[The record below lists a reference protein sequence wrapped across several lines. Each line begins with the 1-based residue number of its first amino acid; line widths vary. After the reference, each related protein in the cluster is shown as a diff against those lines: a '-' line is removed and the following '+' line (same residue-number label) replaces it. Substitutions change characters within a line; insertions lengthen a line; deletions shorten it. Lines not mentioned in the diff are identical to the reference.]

1 MLTKRQDKDTRE
13 GNRVLTEPNPP
24 SNQTREEVVEQ
35 SLPTTIE
42 SLIIPVRGDN
52 LFEVRRSPGS
62 DFHRREDTMQQA
74 SVLAPTPSLDL
85 TDTSSTD
92 EDFSNH
98 AITTPETPVS
108 SPVSMTQ
115 YEEDLNWESD
125 RNELLEPRPTRKLR
139 GSELTQHRSQPQL
152 SLNLLSLW
160 PKYPEII
167 TLSTCRTITEAA
179 EFIAAVGIFG
189 DAFNL
194 FHLGYRSWRN
204 HLTRE
209 MDMDILRPMTAA
221 AINCARTCLA
231 NRTQHDPR
239 RMLVQQVLSE
249 VLDELTKRSL
259 GISLDCVLL
268 HFYLSRIC
276 KGLKNPATGKSKD
289 HQDAGLQMIFGLWGK
304 PFRIIPADIQDR
316 EHYFMTIAVTTLL
329 TTKPLD
335 IVCSYLGLPGFS
347 HWLYRH
353 SVQISHLERFTERV
367 RDWLQSCQVYIT
379 NNSGQLDIAVG
390 SLLGADGIETREL
403 AGWLFYCFLAPEFL
417 SKTQPCD
424 WNFEQY
430 PNSSDEFQ
438 LNCVLALAIIASSFS
453 TLLNRVPAQITITGM
468 WTRTIDLLLASS
480 SAYRE
485 IAEGYKF
492 RLQNLSTE
500 NPRVLPMGLTTSP
513 LMASMLKHHLRKMI
527 DAQQSQLPLQPTE
540 LLRETC
546 EFYRSLQG
554 RPSSSPSPL
563 PAAAPPPRL
572 GLPPP
577 PSPRPEL
584 SANKSSP
591 PSVVISLRSSV
602 NSIRSSMSFDVKQ
615 MVELKL
621 RLRRRFSQASARS
634 KDSWFSIR
642 SSLQS
647 REEDSFENV
656 TGMPKTE
663 LPVSLWEPRDTL
675 MSERIEEEDG
685 DVDMDDYDPGRSAV
699 PEIPHS

>member
-1 MLTKRQDKDTRE
+1 MP
-13 GNRVLTEPNPP
+13 TEPNPP

-35 SLPTTIE
+35 SLPTTID
-42 SLIIPVRGDN
+42 SLIIPVRGGN

-74 SVLAPTPSLDL
+74 SVLVPTPSLDL

-98 AITTPETPVS
+98 VITTPETPVS
-108 SPVSMTQ
+108 SLVSMTQ

-125 RNELLEPRPTRKLR
+125 RNELLEPGPTRKLR

-167 TLSTCRTITEAA
+167 PLSTCRTITEAA
-179 EFIAAVGIFG
+179 EFLAAVGIFG

-209 MDMDILRPMTAA
+209 TDMGILRPMTAA
-221 AINCARTCLA
+221 AINCARTCLS

-249 VLDELTKRSL
+249 LLDELTKRNL

-276 KGLKNPATGKSKD
+276 NGLKNPATGKSKD

-304 PFRIIPADIQDR
+304 PFRIIPTDIQDR
-316 EHYFMTIAVTTLL
+316 EHFFMTTAVTTSL

-335 IVCSYLGLPGFS
+335 IVGSYLSLPGFS

-353 SVQISHLERFTERV
+353 SVQISHLERYTERV
-367 RDWLQSCQVYIT
+367 RDWLQYCRVHIT
-379 NNSGQLDIAVG
+379 SNSSQLDMAVG
-390 SLLGADGIETREL
+390 SSLGADETETREL
-403 AGWLFYCFLAPEFL
+403 AGWLFYCYLAPEFL
-417 SKTQPCD
+417 SKKQPCH

-430 PNSSDEFQ
+430 PNSSGVFQ
-438 LNCVLALAIIASSFS
+438 FNCVLALAIIASSFS
-453 TLLNRVPAQITITGM
+453 TVLNRVPSATTVTGM
-468 WTRTIDLLLASS
+468 WIRTIDLLLASS

-485 IAEGYKF
+485 IAEGYMS
-492 RLQNLSTE
+492 RLENLTIE
-500 NPRVLPMGLTTSP
+500 NAGVLPIGLTYSP
-513 LMASMLKHHLRKMI
+513 LMASMLKRHLRKMI
-527 DAQQSQLPLQPTE
+527 DAQQSKLPLQTTI
-540 LLRETC
+540 LLRQTC
-546 EFYRSLQG
+546 EFYRSLQVRPPLSPAAE
-554 RPSSSPSPL
+554 RPSPQL
-563 PAAAPPPRL
+563 ELAA
-572 GLPPP
+572 
-577 PSPRPEL
+577 S
-584 SANKSSP
+584 KSSP

-621 RLRRRFSQASARS
+621 RLRRGFSQASARS

-663 LPVSLWEPRDTL
+663 LPVSLSEPRDTL
-675 MSERIEEEDG
+675 MAERIEEEDG